1 MKVKCQMC
9 SPNSI
14 GEREDGKKKKKKNHR
29 HVILLDSIKYPNN
42 FVIKS
47 PIICLNPK
55 NI

>member
-14 GEREDGKKKKKKNHR
+14 GEREKGKKKKTHR

>member
-14 GEREDGKKKKKKNHR
+14 GEWDNGKKKKTHR

>member
-14 GEREDGKKKKKKNHR
+14 GEREDGKKKKKTHR

-47 PIICLNPK
+47 PLTCLNPK